1 MVLTVARARWLQ
13 THGAQ
18 TGSPRPSVR
27 VRALCAATA
36 IALLTNACGDA
47 RPPVEVAPS
56 ATQPSAV
63 AAERAPETTT
73 TPPAEQGAPGA
84 QTPAHASAPAEA
96 EASASAI
103 DAEPPVPRARE
114 RGGPVPR
121 GSLRGRV
128 LYAGTPPEPEL
139 FALDAAAAAGCCEQ
153 GVDPSDRS
161 LLVDAQG
168 GVANALIEVPLGVVL
183 PPQRD
188 RVVELVQRC
197 CRFEPPVLVVP
208 AGALLRIRNEDAL
221 AGDAQADAKLNA
233 PIALELP
240 ARGAVELRL
249 DTPEVIEL
257 RSARR
262 PWMHATL
269 IVSSAG
275 HVQLTGPDGRFA
287 FDELPPGEYTVGVWH
302 ARLGSTRSTE
312 EIRVPGQQ
320 GEFDVRIG
328 PLPH

>member
-1 MVLTVARARWLQ
+1 VAGRARVWI
-13 THGAQ
+13 A
-18 TGSPRPSVR
+18 S
-27 VRALCAATA
+27 
-36 IALLTNACGDA
+36 ALLALVPSACGDSK
-47 RPPVEVAPS
+47 PPLEIAPA
-56 ATQPSAV
+56 ATQPSADD
-63 AAERAPETTT
+63 AAQSAPNSPPASEQAPDPQPQLASEPAAPE
-73 TPPAEQGAPGA
+73 PGAPE
-84 QTPAHASAPAEA
+84 PELDESAPRE
-96 EASASAI
+96 
-103 DAEPPVPRARE
+103 RE

-153 GVDPSDRS
+153 GVDQTDRS

-168 GVANALIEVPLGVVL
+168 GLANALIEVPLGVVL

-197 CRFEPPVLVVP
+197 CRFEPPVLIVP
-208 AGALLRIRNEDAL
+208 AGALLRVRNEDAVP
-221 AGDAQADAKLNA
+221 GDARADSKLNP

-240 ARGAVELRL
+240 ARGEASVRL
-249 DTPEVIEL
+249 EQPEVIEL
-257 RSARR
+257 RSERR
-262 PWMHATL
+262 PWMRATL

-275 HVQLTGPDGRFA
+275 HVQLTGADGRFV
-287 FDELPPGEYTVGVWH
+287 FDDLPPGEYTVGVWH

-328 PLPH
+328 PQPR